1 MPLEILLIL
10 VVGGISVTALLLHLS
25 GRSNR
30 RVMQTEEDVTAEWLR
45 QFPDDFVQGVIVSL
59 DRHSALVQTETGLG
73 LLWSHGADTVGRHL
87 LDYDLVDRPEGF
99 QIYFHDFAAP
109 QALLNLSPEECKTW
123 KNLMERS

>member
-59 DRHSALVQTETGLG
+59 DGHSALVQTETGLG

-109 QALLNLSPEECKTW
+109 QALLHLSPEECKTW

>member
-10 VVGGISVTALLLHLS
+10 VVGGISVTALILHMS

-45 QFPDDFVQGVIVSL
+45 QFPDDFVQDVTVSQ
-59 DRHSALVQTETGLG
+59 DGHAALIQTETGLG

-87 LDYDLVDRPEGF
+87 LDYDLVDRPDGF

-109 QALLNLSPEECKTW
+109 QALLHLSPAECQNWKT
-123 KNLMERS
+123 LMERS